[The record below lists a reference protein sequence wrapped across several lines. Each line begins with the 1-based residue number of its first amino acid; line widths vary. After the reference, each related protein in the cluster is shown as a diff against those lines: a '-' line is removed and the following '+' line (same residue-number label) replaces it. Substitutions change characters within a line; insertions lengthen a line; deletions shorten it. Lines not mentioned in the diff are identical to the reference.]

1 MKPKISS
8 RQNSWTNTATVVSI
22 TSDAEA
28 AAAIPP
34 LAKVQQTPN
43 SKLKLPP
50 LAPLSPE
57 LDAHAPQYQAVA
69 ATNC

>member
-8 RQNSWTNTATVVSI
+8 RQNSWTSTATVVSI
-22 TSDAEA
+22 TSAAEA

-50 LAPLSPE
+50 LALLSPE
-57 LDAHAPQYQAVA
+57 
-69 ATNC
+69 